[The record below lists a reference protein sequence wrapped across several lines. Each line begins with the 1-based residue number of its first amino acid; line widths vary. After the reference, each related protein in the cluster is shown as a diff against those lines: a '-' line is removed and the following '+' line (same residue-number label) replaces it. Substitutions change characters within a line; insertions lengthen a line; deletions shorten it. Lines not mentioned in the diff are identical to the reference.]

1 MGRGMELT
9 LVIPVRDDAARLGR
23 LLQQAEDLAVF
34 DQVIVVDDG
43 SEVPVTFSA
52 EPPVEEPVEQLSYRP
67 AVQVLRRD
75 LSGGAGAAR
84 NQGLAA
90 VRTSHVLFF
99 DSDDHLTEALVPLWQ
114 ELQAWQ
120 AHPDRQDRAFAFC
133 QFRHHDSRMGTV
145 KRWGQMPYDDRFWR
159 QAGLGGQGLDRL
171 GPDQAPLLA
180 QTSNYPWNKIYNVDF
195 LRRHDL
201 RCTEIPLHNDVELH
215 WASFVSAVLDEAD
228 MLVSHRIVASHEVQP
243 FGHRLTNR
251 TGADRLCLFD
261 ALAALQPRFARLP
274 KDQALR
280 WRGVFLQFLSDLF
293 SWVRGALAVEFHAVL
308 DQRIRQFLHEMLDPA
323 LQRDLAQR
331 DPVIALQLLLQMG
344 AAAPQ
349 LAAQDQARGGLS

>member
-1 MGRGMELT
+1 MGRGMELA

-43 SEVPVTFSA
+43 SEVPVNFSA
-52 EPPVEEPVEQLSYRP
+52 EPPVEQPSYRP

-75 LSGGAGAAR
+75 LSGGPGAAR

-159 QAGLGGQGLDRL
+159 QAGLGGQGLESL

-180 QTSNYPWNKIYNVDF
+180 QSSNYPWNKIYNVDF

-201 RCTEIPLHNDVELH
+201 RCTEILQHEDVELH
-215 WASFVSAVLDEAD
+215 WSSYLSAVLDGAD
-228 MLVSHRIVASHEVQP
+228 ILASQRSAACHVVHPDGQ
-243 FGHRLTNR
+243 RLTNLK
-251 TGADRLCLFD
+251 GGQRLQLFD
-261 ALAALQPRFARLP
+261 GLAALQPRFARLP

-344 AAAPQ
+344 MASPQ
-349 LAAQDQARGGLS
+349 LAAQEQARGGLS